1 MCSTTCRRVATHV
14 QNLDNEEPGTIDFT
28 QAIPDDS
35 YFKPSALR
43 RRGTPL
49 IRSARRRRPLPSG
62 EEGGADPRYRRLT
75 RLTKDNVASIVS
87 VAKTL
92 AI

>member
-1 MCSTTCRRVATHV
+1 MDVFHDLQARRYHV

-43 RRGTPL
+43 RRGT
-49 IRSARRRRPLPSG
+49 R
-62 EEGGADPRYRRLT
+62 
-75 RLTKDNVASIVS
+75 
-87 VAKTL
+87 
-92 AI
+92 

>member
-1 MCSTTCRRVATHV
+1 MLATRKDDKGAPLLLSNAQMCIRDRFHDLQARRYHV

-43 RRGTPL
+43 RRGT
-49 IRSARRRRPLPSG
+49 R
-62 EEGGADPRYRRLT
+62 
-75 RLTKDNVASIVS
+75 
-87 VAKTL
+87 
-92 AI
+92 